1 MRSVTMDYREL
12 ENRMERNRDMIRER
26 AYERLIEAAKEA
38 QKANRPPRKSWFAA
52 LKSMFAA
59 WRQPKAEPQS
69 QTQIQLKN
77 PCPETPKQS
86 YQA

>member
-1 MRSVTMDYREL
+1 MDYREL
-12 ENRMERNRDMIRER
+12 ENRMEHNRDMIKER

-38 QKANRPPRKSWFAA
+38 ERANRPPRKSLFAV

-59 WRQPKAEPQS
+59 WRQPKTEPQ
-69 QTQIQLKN
+69 QQAQPQVQLKN

-86 YQA
+86 YPA